1 MKKFILMLATVVG
14 LIGVFATSVLA
25 HDYFG
30 NVAIDENGKQVDM
43 NSDNEPVNS
52 AVIDREQSIA
62 YEELLKAQVQNS
74 SNGNAADDAQNS
86 MTDEEK
92 AILNAKA
99 EKAEEEGTYLKNLFS
114 EGLRIV
120 NKYSSAEYD
129 EKVDN
134 ISRIDRSILEAMVYV
149 IEAGKADADEV
160 YTLKLCLAEKCI
172 IVPSS
177 DALYNK
183 IADLLN

>member
-30 NVAIDENGKQVDM
+30 NAAIDENGKQVYM

-52 AVIDREQSIA
+52 AVIDREQSIV

-99 EKAEEEGTYLKNLFS
+99 EKVTPNCKMKCSVCGANTFK
-114 EGLRIV
+114 
-120 NKYSSAEYD
+120 
-129 EKVDN
+129 
-134 ISRIDRSILEAMVYV
+134 
-149 IEAGKADADEV
+149 AGICVRKRGE
-160 YTLKLCLAEKCI
+160 
-172 IVPSS
+172 
-177 DALYNK
+177 N
-183 IADLLN
+183 